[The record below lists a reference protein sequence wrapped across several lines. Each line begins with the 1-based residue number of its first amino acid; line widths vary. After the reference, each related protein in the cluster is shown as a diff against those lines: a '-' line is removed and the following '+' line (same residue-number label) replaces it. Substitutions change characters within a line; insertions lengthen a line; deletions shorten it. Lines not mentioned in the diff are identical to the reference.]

1 MYEYEKYA
9 KEVACQQNQI
19 GLIGGAQIDRNP
31 TVVENID
38 AKIAMLLKEIER
50 LEESKKTLAPLLG
63 MRIRDIQEAM
73 RF

>member
-1 MYEYEKYA
+1 MYENQVVKCE
-9 KEVACQQNQI
+9 QQRAGS

-31 TVVENID
+31 TVEENID
-38 AKIAMLLKEIER
+38 SKIAMLRTEIDR